1 MKRDRN
7 GDRTYTTEQ
16 IGDWIRRYRA
26 SGLGLRAFAAQHGLS
41 KGRLHYWVYDRRYS
55 QLATRPTDIP
65 QFREVKLAEGLGLAD
80 WAAEVGLS
88 SGVAV
93 RFSAS
98 ATADWIG
105 AVVATLQRSC

>member
-1 MKRDRN
+1 MKRDSNEYRA
-7 GDRTYTTEQ
+7 YSTEQ
-16 IGDWIRRYRA
+16 IGDWIKRYRA

-41 KGRLHYWVYDRRYS
+41 KGRLHYWVYDRRHS
-55 QLATRPTDIP
+55 HLATPPAAIP
-65 QFREVKLAEGLGLAD
+65 RFRELKLAEGLGLTN

-105 AVVATLQRSC
+105 AVVAALQRSC

>member
-1 MKRDRN
+1 MKRERN
-7 GDRTYTTEQ
+7 GYRTYSPEQ

-26 SGLGLRAFAAQHGLS
+26 SGLGLRTFAAQHGLS
-41 KGRLHYWVYDRRYS
+41 KGRLHYWVYDRRHS
-55 QLATRPTDIP
+55 QLATPPAAIP
-65 QFREVKLAEGLGLAD
+65 QFREVKLVEGLGLMN

-88 SGVAV
+88 SGMAV

>member
-7 GDRTYTTEQ
+7 EYRAYSAEQ

-55 QLATRPTDIP
+55 QLATPPTAIP
-65 QFREVKLAEGLGLAD
+65 QFREVKLAEGLGLTN